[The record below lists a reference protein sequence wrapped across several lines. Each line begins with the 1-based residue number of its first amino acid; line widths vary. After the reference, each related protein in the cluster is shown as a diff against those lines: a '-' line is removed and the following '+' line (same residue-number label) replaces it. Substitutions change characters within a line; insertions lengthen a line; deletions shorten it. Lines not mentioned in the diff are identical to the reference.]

1 MNDLYFFRFKLSLQ
15 VSIEGRAFAARTLER
30 ELVRMDTLVK
40 KVQLKVFKFYRYL
53 LREDKIYSDEGDME
67 KLEAKITKLAGV
79 VIRRQ
84 KAQCEEEKQRRA
96 LMMNPVM
103 DGYQEQKNAEG
114 RVRLFLESLYES
126 LQKPY
131 YHYV

>member
-1 MNDLYFFRFKLSLQ
+1 
-15 VSIEGRAFAARTLER
+15 
-30 ELVRMDTLVK
+30 MDTLVK
-40 KVQLKVFKFYRYL
+40 KVHLKVFKFYRYL

-67 KLEAKITKLAGV
+67 KLEVKITKLAGV

-84 KAQCEEEKQRRA
+84 KAEREEEKQRRV
-96 LMMNPVM
+96 LMMNPVT
-103 DGYQEQKNAEG
+103 DSYDEQKNAEG

-131 YHYV
+131 YHYL